1 MSEDWFDR
9 TYRSEETSPP
19 DLDARI
25 LKQARRATRRWVVAL
40 VAGAAFT
47 IAIALVLAIVLTNV
61 ELDVP
66 PAERRPPRDVEP
78 AATDTVPVDEAVDG
92 EAGTRQNCVRPML
105 LVGPLG
111 GPGRRDRAEICID
124 AGVLRA
130 EFLWDG
136 DPPCRSRLEVEASA
150 DTPVLLREGALVLGS
165 SRYRCVDG
173 EWISERRR

>member
-9 TYRSEETSPP
+9 TYRSDETSPP

-25 LKQARRATRRWVVAL
+25 LRQARRATRRWVAAL

-47 IAIALVLAIVLTNV
+47 IAIALVLAIVLTNI

-66 PAERRPPRDVEP
+66 PAERRPPSDVEP
-78 AATDTVPVDEAVDG
+78 AATDTVSADEAVNG
-92 EAGTRQNCVRPML
+92 KAGTPKNCVRPML

-124 AGVLRA
+124 AGMLRA

-136 DPPCRSRLEVEASA
+136 DPSCPSRLEVDVSVG
-150 DTPVLLREGALVLGS
+150 TPVVLDDGDLVLGS
-165 SRYRCVDG
+165 AKYRCVDG
-173 EWISERRR
+173 EWILQ